1 MWQLMIPAVSSILG
15 KLIPDPAE
23 RARMQMRLLELQA
36 SGGLAELQS
45 AVSIIVAE
53 SSGNWLQRSWRPV
66 VMLTFAG
73 LVVARWLG
81 FAAPDLAE
89 AEYLK
94 LWDIVQLGLG
104 GYVVGRSVEKTVPAV
119 AEVLREWKK

>member
-1 MWQLMIPAVSSILG
+1 MWQLIIPAVSSILG

-23 RARMQMRLLELQA
+23 RARLQMRLLELQS
-36 SGGLAELQS
+36 SGGLAELQA
-45 AVSIIVAE
+45 AVSVIVAE
-53 SSGNWLQRSWRPV
+53 SSGNWLQRSWRPL

-81 FAAPDLAE
+81 YAAPDLSE

>member
-1 MWQLMIPAVSSILG
+1 MWQLIIPAITSILG
-15 KLIPDPAE
+15 KLVPDPAE
-23 RARMQMRLLELQA
+23 RARMQLQLLQMQS
-36 SGGLAELQS
+36 SGDLAELQA

-119 AEVLREWKK
+119 AEVLREWKR